1 MRRRIRIRPRF
12 YLLLICMLLIFFGLS
27 CGLNLLELC
36 RQEKRVALLQEKRNA
51 LAQQLQALEGEL
63 AYARTDAYVE
73 HIARSELNL
82 IYPGEIRYIAG

>member
-1 MRRRIRIRPRF
+1 MRRRIRVQPRF
-12 YLLLICMLLIFFGLS
+12 YLLLICALLFFFGLS
-27 CGLNLLELC
+27 CGLNLLELLH
-36 RQEKRVALLQEKRNA
+36 QEKRILLMQEERNA